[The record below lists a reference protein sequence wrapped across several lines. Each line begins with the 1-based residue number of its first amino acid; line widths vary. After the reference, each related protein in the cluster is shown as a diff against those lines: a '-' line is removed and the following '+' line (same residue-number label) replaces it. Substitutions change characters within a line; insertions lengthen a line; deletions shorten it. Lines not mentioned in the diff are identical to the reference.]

1 MVLPTTVN
9 TWPPLSLALSS
20 PVLAANALPAPM
32 TTLPEPLLITFGAV
46 TSPTPS
52 VINNTPWLLFWVIS
66 KSVPLIPPT
75 LPALPIP
82 AVNSTAPAV
91 AA

>member
-1 MVLPTTVN
+1 MVLFK
-9 TWPPLSLALSS
+9 
-20 PVLAANALPAPM
+20 PVFAAKALPAPM

-46 TSPTPS
+46 TSPVPS
-52 VINNTPWLLFWVIS
+52 VITNTPWLLFWVIS
-66 KSVPLIPPT
+66 KLVASIS
-75 LPALPIP
+75 PALATPPIP